1 MPIKINYLN
10 AEISISNTEEISSFL
25 LSEIHEELIDLHY
38 DFFKKI
44 DQEHYL
50 NYEFHDLEFANP
62 IDVEGGFIDEP
73 LQVNIDL
80 LKITF
85 SENLLEITF
94 NTEIHFEVFFDIRG
108 KIYDGVDKCWEYHG
122 GSLEKHFQEKITYK
136 GIVKKDL
143 SSNNNF
149 HLIVDNQ
156 DIIYPQLNNYVKTTE
171 MFEVDNQYLLRL
183 ITNSTFCPFDYFE
196 KNMEMIQ
203 SELITSDNAPV
214 TFNKLIML
222 HAHIISCFEAYLLVR
237 LCSLVLT
244 IPKLKQKLEAN
255 KKEFQ
260 HLKNIEKI
268 VDKSFHNID
277 FIEKLLN
284 IIFGI
289 DISDRT
295 TKLKEA
301 VEIRHDCIHR
311 AGRDSNQQ
319 LISISHDSAL
329 ELHSFITNTARTLD
343 ERLAYLFK

>member
-10 AEISISNTEEISSFL
+10 AEISISNTEETSSFL
-25 LSEIHEELIDLHY
+25 LSEIHEELIDLGY

-50 NYEFHDLEFANP
+50 YYEFHDLEFANP

-73 LQVNIDL
+73 LQINIDL

-94 NTEIHFEVFFDIRG
+94 NAEIHFEVFFDIRG
-108 KIYDGVDKCWEYHG
+108 KTYDGVDKCWEYHG

-149 HLIVDNQ
+149 HLIVNNQ

-171 MFEVDNQYLLRL
+171 MFDVDNQYLLRL

-203 SELITSDNAPV
+203 SELIPSNNIPI

-222 HAHIISCFEAYLLVR
+222 HAHIISCFEAYLPVR
-237 LCSLVLT
+237 LCNLILT
-244 IPKLKQKLEAN
+244 TPKLKQKLEVN
-255 KKEFQ
+255 KKEFYQ
-260 HLKNIEKI
+260 LNKAEDI
-268 VDKSFHNID
+268 VNKSFHNID
-277 FIEKLLN
+277 FIEKLLSL
-284 IIFGI
+284 IFNI
-289 DISDRT
+289 DISDQT
-295 TKLKEA
+295 KKLKEA

-311 AGRDSNQQ
+311 AGLDSNQQ
-319 LISISHDSAL
+319 PISISHDSVL
-329 ELHSFITNTARTLD
+329 ELHSFIKNTVITLD
-343 ERLAYLFK
+343 EELAYLFK